1 MTVDQN
7 YLNHYFGTIWHRKNG
22 ALDQYSKT
30 GLALVN
36 KINPG
41 ESVIDV
47 GCGAN
52 PFKGIIPNLIG
63 IDPAFDQAD
72 YKCTIDAFMTYER
85 FDVAFCLGSINF
97 GDSTDIERQISKV
110 VSLLKPNGRIYWRCN
125 PGLQDHK
132 SEECKEIEF
141 YPWSIEEHV
150 RLANMFNARLLECTW
165 DTSNRLYAEWKLY

>member
-7 YLNHYFGTIWHRKNG
+7 YLNHYFGNIWHRKNG
-22 ALDQYSKT
+22 DLQQFDKT
-30 GLALVN
+30 GLALIEKV
-36 KINPG
+36 KEG
-41 ESVIDV
+41 ETVIDV

-52 PFKGIIPNLIG
+52 PFKGHISNLIG

-72 YKCTIDAFMTYER
+72 VKCGIDEYETDQQ

-97 GDSTDIERQISKV
+97 GEVTDIERQIAKV
-110 VSLLKPNGRIYWRCN
+110 ITLLKPTSRIYWRSN

-132 SEECKEIEF
+132 NEECKLIPF

-150 RLANMFNARLLECTW
+150 RLADKFGFRLVECSW
-165 DTSNRLYAEWKLY
+165 DTKNRIYAEWHRP